1 MTSAGT
7 MRYAILLTQ
16 GAEHELDS
24 IVGYLSTADGAVNA
38 HRVLAA
44 LMETIAQLE
53 HYPDRGS
60 HPSELLSLG
69 IKEFRQVFF
78 KPYRVIYRIIEQTVT
93 IVIIADGRRDFQ
105 SLLARR
111 LLRA

>member
-1 MTSAGT
+1 MTAVGP
-7 MRYAILLTQ
+7 MRYAIMLTQ
-16 GAEHELDS
+16 GAEQDLDS
-24 IVGYLSTADGAVNA
+24 IVGYISTTDGVANA
-38 HRVLAA
+38 HRVLDA

-53 HYPDRGS
+53 HHPDRGS
-60 HPSELLSLG
+60 YPSELRSLG